1 MTGPSWPPPGTPPPP
16 RPPAGVGYRS
26 PVLISSLVV
35 VAFAV
40 GLLVIAAVTAAA
52 IQQVDVATRELT
64 APGSVAPERLA
75 AVDRWRT
82 GWSRAVLLVDLVG
95 LGLLSLWTRRLYGN
109 LRPLGTKD
117 LRFDEGW
124 ALRGWF
130 VPFLNLVRPKQI
142 VDDIWRASDP
152 MRRPTEAWDER
163 PLSNLLH
170 WWWFFWVVLCLP
182 TLLLALLPALVFSLE
197 AGSVEDAK
205 FIGSFVGWCGPG
217 QMLFGLLT
225 ISVVVRTT
233 SRQVRIA
240 AGDRGER
247 PHQPGDGRCT
257 RNHSPIAAGS
267 DDSGEHLRPVQVS
280 TIPFDSPR
288 ERFPME
294 EP

>member
-1 MTGPSWPPPGTPPPP
+1 VTGPSWPPPGAPPPP
-16 RPPAGVGYRS
+16 RSPAGAGYRS
-26 PVLISSLVV
+26 PVLITRLTI

-40 GLLVIAAVTAAA
+40 GLLVIAEATAAA
-52 IQQVDVATRELT
+52 IQQVAVATQELA

-82 GWSRAVLLVDLVG
+82 VWSRAVLFIDLVG

-109 LRPLGTKD
+109 LRALGAQD
-117 LRFDEGW
+117 LRFGEGW
-124 ALRGWF
+124 ALGGWF

-152 MRRPTEAWDER
+152 VRRPEEAWDQR

-182 TLLLALLPALVFSLE
+182 TLLLAPLPALVFGLE
-197 AGSVEDAK
+197 AGSVEGADSA
-205 FIGSFVGWCGPG
+205 GSIVGVCGAG

-225 ISVVVRTT
+225 IAVVVRTT

-240 AGDRGER
+240 AGDRPEPSRQQG
-247 PHQPGDGRCT
+247 GDRFT
-257 RNHSPIAAGS
+257 RNHSPLIADS
-267 DDSGEHLRPVQVS
+267 DDSGEHLRPVHVS
-280 TIPFDSPR
+280 TIPIDPPSAGFTK
-288 ERFPME
+288 E
-294 EP
+294 EL